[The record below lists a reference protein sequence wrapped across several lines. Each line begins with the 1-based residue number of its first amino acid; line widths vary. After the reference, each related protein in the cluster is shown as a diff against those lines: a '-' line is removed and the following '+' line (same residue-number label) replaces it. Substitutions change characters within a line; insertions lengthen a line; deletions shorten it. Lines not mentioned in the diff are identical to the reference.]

1 MPRSRV
7 GTRFG
12 PYEVRSLLGR
22 GGMGEVY
29 EAFDTGRDRVVALK
43 ILPEQLAR
51 DATYQ
56 ERFRRES
63 QAAARLAEPHVIPIH
78 DWGETGGSLFL
89 DMRLVRGENLRT
101 LLRRQGT
108 LDADRAV
115 AIVEQVAA
123 ALDAAHAAGLVHR
136 DVKPGNILVTPADF
150 AYLTDFGIAR
160 DEGDNPH
167 TTGSHAAGSYTYMA
181 PERFDSGPVTARAD
195 IYSLACVLH
204 ECLTGAT
211 PFPAESVS
219 VLIRSHLS
227 EPPPRASA
235 ARAGVPEAID
245 GVIARAM
252 AKAPVDRYQTAGQF
266 AAAARAALGL
276 GGRMPA
282 ESNAAP
288 FDSGT
293 PKVFGA
299 ELLANAPRGGNRPS
313 GPSPLDV
320 AAARDNDY
328 RRTPEPTT
336 FQPFGPDGPTIAAN
350 FQPRGPVAAG
360 DTAAGEAAGAAGTAN
375 AGVAQPV
382 SAAASGGAPV
392 PNDAAGA
399 DRPAGTDAPAAT
411 SRAYETTGTLR
422 IIPPP
427 SKDERDTSGDLPI
440 IRPTDPTLVEPS
452 EFHFTLTAET
462 PAAQSKPATLPSL
475 PIRKPPA
482 SGAARSAAEPVVSR
496 AAEPA
501 RQSAAEPIRAYGAIG
516 SEETR
521 DRTEQLGAEQ
531 DSAPGSEHRTQLLDL
546 AQFSTR
552 PEASARSGAD
562 TTLSDT
568 TLSDTTLSDTDL
580 QPGEKTELIDI
591 SQFRTGG
598 TDGAPGAE
606 DTRFLDVSQFGAA
619 AKAADD
625 TQFLDIAAGESSDDT
640 RYDDDLRYNDDARH
654 KDGARYSD
662 DARYE
667 DDGYDDGY
675 TDDEYSE
682 DEYSEDEYALAA
694 TGSDDPRP
702 AKRSRSIAVPVVL
715 GVLGAAVLA
724 GLGVVGWQVFGSSS
738 NNDHPATA
746 AAPTAPAVT
755 AQQPATSSAPT
766 TTAAPTTTSTSANL
780 PVGATPCSQT
790 STTQGSFAKTATG
803 SSVTSCGF
811 AEAVRK
817 AYAQAAESHGATS
830 AATTEASTS
839 IIAVSPVT
847 GRSYPMTCTSS
858 GKVVTCT
865 GGDNAVVYV
874 Y

>member
-1 MPRSRV
+1 MEVPRSRV

-43 ILPEQLAR
+43 ILPEQLAQ

-63 QAAARLAEPHVIPIH
+63 QAAARLAEPHIIPIH

-101 LLRRQGT
+101 LLRRQGK

-115 AIVEQVAA
+115 AIIEQVAA

-136 DVKPGNILVTPADF
+136 DVKPANILVTPADF

-252 AKAPVDRYQTAGQF
+252 AKAPADRYQTAGQF
-266 AAAARAALGL
+266 ASAARAALGL

-282 ESNAAP
+282 EPTTTSTP

-299 ELLANAPRGGNRPS
+299 ELLASTPRGEDTRT
-313 GPSPLDV
+313 GPSPVDV

-360 DTAAGEAAGAAGTAN
+360 GAAVSAAN
-375 AGVAQPV
+375 AGGAQPV
-382 SAAASGGAPV
+382 SATGPGGAPV
-392 PNDAAGA
+392 PDDAAGA
-399 DRPAGTDAPAAT
+399 NRAAGTDAPAAT
-411 SRAYETTGTLR
+411 SRGYENTGTLR

-440 IRPTDPTLVEPS
+440 IRPADPTLVDPG
-452 EFHFTLTAET
+452 EFHYMLPDESA
-462 PAAQSKPATLPSL
+462 AAQSKPAALPSL
-475 PIRKPPA
+475 PMRKPPA
-482 SGAARSAAEPVVSR
+482 SAAAAPARPTTEPVLPR
-496 AAEPA
+496 AAEPT
-501 RQSAAEPIRAYGAIG
+501 RVYGATG
-516 SEETR
+516 SADTS
-521 DRTEQLGAEQ
+521 DRTEQPDLEQ
-531 DSAPGSEHRTQLLDL
+531 DSAPGSEHRTQLLDP
-546 AQFSTR
+546 AQFSAR
-552 PEASARSGAD
+552 PTASTRSGAD
-562 TTLSDT
+562 TDLSDA
-568 TLSDTTLSDTDL
+568 DL
-580 QPGEKTELIDI
+580 QPGEKTELIDV
-591 SQFRTGG
+591 SQFRHGG
-598 TDGAPGAE
+598 TDRTPGAE
-606 DTRFLDVSQFGAA
+606 DTRFLDVAQFGSAT
-619 AKAADD
+619 KAAGD
-625 TQFLDIAAGESSDDT
+625 TQFLDAAGDEDYDDT
-640 RYDDDLRYNDDARH
+640 RYDDDLHYRDDARY
-654 KDGARYSD
+654 DE

-667 DDGYDDGY
+667 DDAYDDY
-675 TDDEYSE
+675 ADDEYS
-682 DEYSEDEYALAA
+682 DDEYASAA
-694 TGSDDPRP
+694 TGSDDRRP
-702 AKRSRSIAVPVVL
+702 AKRSRSVAVPVVL

-724 GLGVVGWQVFGSSS
+724 GIGVVGWQVFGSSS
-738 NNDHPATA
+738 DTDHPATA
-746 AAPTAPAVT
+746 AGPAAPAVT
-755 AQQPATSSAPT
+755 AQQPASGSAPT

-790 STTQGSFAKTATG
+790 STSQGSFAKTATG

-830 AATTEASTS
+830 AATAEAGTS

>member
-1 MPRSRV
+1 MDVPRSRV

-43 ILPEQLAR
+43 ILPEQLAQ

-56 ERFRRES
+56 DRFRRES
-63 QAAARLAEPHVIPIH
+63 QAAARLAEPHIIPIH

-101 LLRRQGT
+101 LLRRQGK
-108 LDADRAV
+108 LDTDRAV

-136 DVKPGNILVTPADF
+136 DVKPANILVTPADF

-227 EPPPRASA
+227 EPPPRAST

-245 GVIARAM
+245 DVIARAM
-252 AKAPVDRYQTAGQF
+252 AKAPADRFQTAGQF

-276 GGRMPA
+276 GGRVPA
-282 ESNAAP
+282 DSGTAGTP

-299 ELLANAPRGGNRPS
+299 ELLANTPRGANPS
-313 GPSPLDV
+313 DGPDPVSV

-350 FQPRGPVAAG
+350 FQPRSSAAAG
-360 DTAAGEAAGAAGTAN
+360 ETAAGGVAESTEAAA
-375 AGVAQPV
+375 AQPV
-382 SAAASGGAPV
+382 SAPTGAAPV
-392 PNDAAGA
+392 QN
-399 DRPAGTDAPAAT
+399 
-411 SRAYETTGTLR
+411 TGTLR

-427 SKDERDTSGDLPI
+427 GKDERDTSGDLPI
-440 IRPTDPTLVEPS
+440 IRPADPTLVEPG
-452 EFHFTLTAET
+452 EFHFTLPAESA
-462 PAAQSKPATLPSL
+462 AAQSKPASLPSL
-475 PIRKPPA
+475 PMRKPPA
-482 SGAARSAAEPVVSR
+482 AGAAGSARQAAEPVVPR
-496 AAEPA
+496 AAEPT
-501 RQSAAEPIRAYGAIG
+501 RRPAAEPTRAYGVIG
-516 SEETR
+516 SAET
-521 DRTEQLGAEQ
+521 RTEQPVAEQ
-531 DSAPGSEHRTQLLDL
+531 DSTPGSDYRTQLLDPG
-546 AQFSTR
+546 QFGND
-552 PEASARSGAD
+552 PEVSARSGAG
-562 TTLSDT
+562 TALGSDA
-568 TLSDTTLSDTDL
+568 DL
-580 QPGEKTELIDI
+580 QPGEKTELIDV

-598 TDGAPGAE
+598 ADRTPGAE
-606 DTRFLDVSQFGAA
+606 DNTRFLDVSQFGTVAQAA
-619 AKAADD
+619 GD
-625 TQFLDIAAGESSDDT
+625 TQFLDVGRPGDEDYGDDT
-640 RYDDDLRYNDDARH
+640 RYDDDLRYRDDARY
-654 KDGARYSD
+654 DEDDRYD
-662 DARYE
+662 DDRYDEARYE
-667 DDGYDDGY
+667 DDDRYADDDY
-675 TDDEYSE
+675 SDDEY
-682 DEYSEDEYALAA
+682 AFAA
-694 TGSDDPRP
+694 TGSEDARP
-702 AKRSRSIAVPVVL
+702 AKRSRSVAVPVVL
-715 GVLGAAVLA
+715 GVLSAAVLA
-724 GLGVVGWQVFGSSS
+724 GLGVVGWQVFGSSGS
-738 NNDHPATA
+738 DDHPATA
-746 AAPTAPAVT
+746 AGPAAPAVT
-755 AQQPATSSAPT
+755 AQQPATSSAPS
-766 TTAAPTTTSTSANL
+766 TTAAPTTTGTSANL

-790 STTQGSFAKTATG
+790 STSQGSFGKTATG
-803 SSVTSCGF
+803 SEVTSCGF

-830 AATTEASTS
+830 AATAEASTS

>member
-1 MPRSRV
+1 MDVPRSRV

-43 ILPEQLAR
+43 ILPEQLAQ

-56 ERFRRES
+56 DRFRRES
-63 QAAARLAEPHVIPIH
+63 QAAARLAEPHIIPIH

-101 LLRRQGT
+101 LLRRQGK
-108 LDADRAV
+108 LDTDRAV

-136 DVKPGNILVTPADF
+136 DVKPANILVTPADF

-245 GVIARAM
+245 DVIARAM
-252 AKAPVDRYQTAGQF
+252 AKAPADRYQTAGQF

-282 ESNAAP
+282 ESSTTGTP

-299 ELLANAPRGGNRPS
+299 ELLANTPRGANPS
-313 GPSPLDV
+313 GGPDPVSV

-350 FQPRGPVAAG
+350 FQPRSSA
-360 DTAAGEAAGAAGTAN
+360 TAGATATDGAAAPTDSAN
-375 AGVAQPV
+375 TDAAQPV
-382 SAAASGGAPV
+382 SAASGAAPV
-392 PNDAAGA
+392 QDGPVDAN
-399 DRPAGTDAPAAT
+399 RPAGTDAPAAT

-440 IRPTDPTLVEPS
+440 IRPADPTLVKPG
-452 EFHFTLTAET
+452 EFHFTLPAESA
-462 PAAQSKPATLPSL
+462 AAQSKPATLPSL
-475 PIRKPPA
+475 PMRKPPA
-482 SGAARSAAEPVVSR
+482 AGAARQAAEPVVPR
-496 AAEPA
+496 AAEPP
-501 RQSAAEPIRAYGAIG
+501 RRPAAESTRAYGVIG

-521 DRTEQLGAEQ
+521 DHTEQPVAEQ
-531 DSAPGSEHRTQLLDL
+531 DSTPGSEYRTQLLDP
-546 AQFSTR
+546 AQFSND
-552 PEASARSGAD
+552 PEVTARSGAD
-562 TTLSDT
+562 TALGSDA
-568 TLSDTTLSDTDL
+568 DL
-580 QPGEKTELIDI
+580 QPGEKTELIDV
-591 SQFRTGG
+591 SQFRSGG
-598 TDGAPGAE
+598 ADRTPGAE
-606 DTRFLDVSQFGAA
+606 DNTRFLDVSQFGTVAQAA
-619 AKAADD
+619 GD
-625 TQFLDIAAGESSDDT
+625 TQFLDVGRPGDEDYGDDT
-640 RYDDDLRYNDDARH
+640 RYDDDLRYRDDAQY
-654 KDGARYSD
+654 DEDDRYD
-662 DARYE
+662 EARYE
-667 DDGYDDGY
+667 DDDRYAADDY
-675 TDDEYSE
+675 SDDEY
-682 DEYSEDEYALAA
+682 AFAA
-694 TGSDDPRP
+694 TGSEDARP
-702 AKRSRSIAVPVVL
+702 AKRSRSVAVPVVL
-715 GVLGAAVLA
+715 GVLAAAVLA
-724 GLGVVGWQVFGSSS
+724 GLGVVGWQVFGSSGS
-738 NNDHPATA
+738 SDHPATA
-746 AAPTAPAVT
+746 AAPAAPAVT
-755 AQQPATSSAPT
+755 AQQPVTSSAPRT
-766 TTAAPTTTSTSANL
+766 SAAPTTTGTSANL

-790 STTQGSFAKTATG
+790 STSQGSFGKTATG
-803 SSVTSCGF
+803 SEVTSCGF

-830 AATTEASTS
+830 AATAEASTS

>member
-43 ILPEQLAR
+43 ILPEQLAQ
-51 DATYQ
+51 DAIYQ

-63 QAAARLAEPHVIPIH
+63 QAAARLAEPHIIPIH

-101 LLRRQGT
+101 LLRRQGK
-108 LDADRAV
+108 LDTDRAV

-136 DVKPGNILVTPADF
+136 DVKPANILVTPADF

-235 ARAGVPEAID
+235 VRAGVPEAID
-245 GVIARAM
+245 DVIARAM
-252 AKAPVDRYQTAGQF
+252 AKAPADRYQTAGQF

-282 ESNAAP
+282 DSSTAGTL

-299 ELLANAPRGGNRPS
+299 ELLANTPRGGNPS
-313 GPSPLDV
+313 DGPDPVSV

-350 FQPRGPVAAG
+350 FQPRSSAAAG
-360 DTAAGEAAGAAGTAN
+360 DTAAGGADASTDAAN
-375 AGVAQPV
+375 AAAAQPV
-382 SAAASGGAPV
+382 SAASGAGPV
-392 PNDAAGA
+392 QDGPAEAN
-399 DRPAGTDAPAAT
+399 RPADPPAAT

-440 IRPTDPTLVEPS
+440 IRPADPTLVDPG
-452 EFHFTLTAET
+452 EFHFELPAESA
-462 PAAQSKPATLPSL
+462 AAQSKPATLPSL
-475 PIRKPPA
+475 PMRKPPA
-482 SGAARSAAEPVVSR
+482 AGS
-496 AAEPA
+496 A
-501 RQSAAEPIRAYGAIG
+501 RQAAEPIVPRTAEPTRAYGVIG
-516 SEETR
+516 GEETR
-521 DRTEQLGAEQ
+521 DRTEQPVAEQ
-531 DSAPGSEHRTQLLDL
+531 DSTPGSEYRTQLLDP
-546 AQFSTR
+546 AQFSND
-552 PEASARSGAD
+552 PEVTARSGAD
-562 TTLSDT
+562 TALGSDA
-568 TLSDTTLSDTDL
+568 DL
-580 QPGEKTELIDI
+580 RPGEKTELIDV

-598 TDGAPGAE
+598 TDRVPGVE
-606 DTRFLDVSQFGAA
+606 DNTRFLDVSQFGTVAEAA
-619 AKAADD
+619 GD
-625 TQFLDIAAGESSDDT
+625 TQFLDVARPGDEDYGDDT
-640 RYDDDLRYNDDARH
+640 RYDDDLRFR
-654 KDGARYSD
+654 D
-662 DARYE
+662 DARYDE
-667 DDGYDDGY
+667 DDRYADTRYADDDRYADDRYADDDYDD
-675 TDDEYSE
+675 EF
-682 DEYSEDEYALAA
+682 AFAA
-694 TGSDDPRP
+694 TGSEDARP
-702 AKRSRSIAVPVVL
+702 AKRSRSVAVPVVL
-715 GVLGAAVLA
+715 GVLSAVVLA
-724 GLGVVGWQVFGSSS
+724 GLGIVGWQVFGSSGS
-738 NNDHPATA
+738 NDHPATA
-746 AAPTAPAVT
+746 AAPAAPAVT
-755 AQQPATSSAPT
+755 AQQPATSSAPS
-766 TTAAPTTTSTSANL
+766 TTAAPTTTGTSANL

-790 STTQGSFAKTATG
+790 STSQGSFGKTATG

-830 AATTEASTS
+830 AATAETSTS

>member
-1 MPRSRV
+1 MDVPRSRV

-43 ILPEQLAR
+43 ILPEQLAQ

-63 QAAARLAEPHVIPIH
+63 QAAARLAEPHIIPIH

-101 LLRRQGT
+101 LLRRQGK
-108 LDADRAV
+108 LDTDRAV
-115 AIVEQVAA
+115 GIVEQLAA

-195 IYSLACVLH
+195 IYSLACVLY

-245 GVIARAM
+245 DVIARAM
-252 AKAPVDRYQTAGQF
+252 AKAPADRYQTAGQF

-282 ESNAAP
+282 EPSTAGTP

-299 ELLANAPRGGNRPS
+299 ELLANSPRGGNPS
-313 GPSPLDV
+313 DGPDPVSV

-350 FQPRGPVAAG
+350 FQPRSSAA
-360 DTAAGEAAGAAGTAN
+360 AAGAAAATDTAN
-375 AGVAQPV
+375 AGAAQHD
-382 SAAASGGAPV
+382 SSASGAGPV
-392 PNDAAGA
+392 QGSADA
-399 DRPAGTDAPAAT
+399 DRPTESNRPAGTDAPAAT

-440 IRPTDPTLVEPS
+440 IRPADPTLVEPG
-452 EFHFTLTAET
+452 EFHFTLPAES
-462 PAAQSKPATLPSL
+462 AATQPKPATLPSL
-475 PIRKPPA
+475 PMRKPPA
-482 SGAARSAAEPVVSR
+482 AGAARSTRQASEPVVPR

-501 RQSAAEPIRAYGAIG
+501 RRPAVEPTRAYGVIG

-521 DRTEQLGAEQ
+521 DRTERPVAEQ
-531 DSAPGSEHRTQLLDL
+531 DATPGSDYRTQLLDP
-546 AQFSTR
+546 AQFSND
-552 PEASARSGAD
+552 PEVTARSGAD
-562 TTLSDT
+562 TALGSDA
-568 TLSDTTLSDTDL
+568 DL
-580 QPGEKTELIDI
+580 QPGEKTELIDV
-591 SQFRTGG
+591 SQFRNGG
-598 TDGAPGAE
+598 TDRTPGAE
-606 DTRFLDVSQFGAA
+606 DNTRFLDVSQFGTAA
-619 AKAADD
+619 QAAGD
-625 TQFLDIAAGESSDDT
+625 TRFLDVAQPGDEDYGDDT
-640 RYDDDLRYNDDARH
+640 RYHDDLRFR
-654 KDGARYSD
+654 D
-662 DARYE
+662 DARYDE
-667 DDGYDDGY
+667 DDRY
-675 TDDEYSE
+675 DDEYS
-682 DEYSEDEYALAA
+682 DDDRYADDDYSDDEYAFAA
-694 TGSDDPRP
+694 TGSEEARP
-702 AKRSRSIAVPVVL
+702 AKRSRSVAVPVVL
-715 GVLGAAVLA
+715 GVLSAAVLA
-724 GLGVVGWQVFGSSS
+724 GLGVVGWQVFGSSGG
-738 NNDHPATA
+738 NDHPATA
-746 AAPTAPAVT
+746 AGPAAPAVT
-755 AQQPATSSAPT
+755 AQQPATSSAPR
-766 TTAAPTTTSTSANL
+766 TTAAPTTTGTSANL

-790 STTQGSFAKTATG
+790 STSQDSFAKTATG
-803 SSVTSCGF
+803 SAVTSCGF

-830 AATTEASTS
+830 AATAEASTS

>member
-1 MPRSRV
+1 MEVPRSRV

-43 ILPEQLAR
+43 ILPEQLAQ

-63 QAAARLAEPHVIPIH
+63 QAAARLAEPHIIPIH

-101 LLRRQGT
+101 LLRRQGK

-252 AKAPVDRYQTAGQF
+252 AKAPADRYQTAGQF

-282 ESNAAP
+282 ESSTAGTP

-299 ELLANAPRGGNRPS
+299 ELLANTPRGGDTPS
-313 GPSPLDV
+313 GPSPVDV

-360 DTAAGEAAGAAGTAN
+360 DTAASAAADTAN
-375 AGVAQPV
+375 AGAAQPV
-382 SAAASGGAPV
+382 SAAASAGAPA

-399 DRPAGTDAPAAT
+399 DRAAGTDAPAAT

-427 SKDERDTSGDLPI
+427 SKDERDTSGDLPV
-440 IRPTDPTLVEPS
+440 IRPADPTLVEPG

-462 PAAQSKPATLPSL
+462 PAAEPKPTTLPSL
-475 PIRKPPA
+475 PMRKPPA
-482 SGAARSAAEPVVSR
+482 SGAAGSARPAAEPVVPR

-501 RQSAAEPIRAYGAIG
+501 RRSAAVPTRAYGVPG
-516 SEETR
+516 SEEVR
-521 DRTEQLGAEQ
+521 DRADHSDAEHSDAEQ
-531 DSAPGSEHRTQLLDL
+531 DSAPGSEHRTQLLDPT
-546 AQFSTR
+546 QFSTR
-552 PEASARSGAD
+552 PEANARSGAA
-562 TTLSDT
+562 LSDAD
-568 TLSDTTLSDTDL
+568 LSDADL

-598 TDGAPGAE
+598 TDRTPRDQ
-606 DTRFLDVSQFGAA
+606 DTRFLDVSQFGTA
-619 AKAADD
+619 AKAAGD
-625 TQFLDIAAGESSDDT
+625 TQFLDVAGDEGYDDARYDDT
-640 RYDDDLRYNDDARH
+640 RYDDDLRYRDDP
-654 KDGARYSD
+654 RYEED
-662 DARYE
+662 VRYE

-675 TDDEYSE
+675 ADDEYF
-682 DEYSEDEYALAA
+682 DDEYAVAA
-694 TGSDDPRP
+694 TGSQDSRP
-702 AKRSRSIAVPVVL
+702 AKRSRSVAVPVVL

-724 GLGVVGWQVFGSSS
+724 GIGVVGWQVFGSSS

-746 AAPTAPAVT
+746 TGPAAPAVT
-755 AQQPATSSAPT
+755 AQQPATSSAPA
-766 TTAAPTTTSTSANL
+766 TTAAPTTTGTPANL

-830 AATTEASTS
+830 AATAEASTS

>member
-43 ILPEQLAR
+43 ILPEQLAQ

-63 QAAARLAEPHVIPIH
+63 QAAARLAEPHIIPIH

-101 LLRRQGT
+101 LLRRQGK

-136 DVKPGNILVTPADF
+136 DVKPANILVTPADF

-245 GVIARAM
+245 DVIARAM
-252 AKAPVDRYQTAGQF
+252 AKAPADRYQTAGQF

-282 ESNAAP
+282 DSSAAGTP

-299 ELLANAPRGGNRPS
+299 ELLANTPRGASPS
-313 GPSPLDV
+313 HGPDPVSV

-350 FQPRGPVAAG
+350 FQPRSSAAAG
-360 DTAAGEAAGAAGTAN
+360 DSAAGGADASTGTAN
-375 AGVAQPV
+375 AATAQSV
-382 SAAASGGAPV
+382 SAASGAGPV
-392 PNDAAGA
+392 QDGPAGA
-399 DRPAGTDAPAAT
+399 NRPADAPAAT

-427 SKDERDTSGDLPI
+427 NKDERDTSGDLPI
-440 IRPTDPTLVEPS
+440 IRPADPTLVEPG
-452 EFHFTLTAET
+452 EFHFTLPTET

-475 PIRKPPA
+475 PMRKPPA
-482 SGAARSAAEPVVSR
+482 AGAAGSTRQTSEPVVPR

-501 RQSAAEPIRAYGAIG
+501 RRPAAESSRAYGVIG
-516 SEETR
+516 SEETD
-521 DRTEQLGAEQ
+521 DRTEQPVAEQ
-531 DSAPGSEHRTQLLDL
+531 DSIPASDYRTQLLDP
-546 AQFSTR
+546 AQFSTD
-552 PEASARSGAD
+552 PEATARSDAD
-562 TTLSDT
+562 TALGSDA
-568 TLSDTTLSDTDL
+568 DL
-580 QPGEKTELIDI
+580 QPGEKTELIDV

-598 TDGAPGAE
+598 TDHAPGAE
-606 DTRFLDVSQFGAA
+606 ENTRFLDVSQFGTVAEGA
-619 AKAADD
+619 GD
-625 TQFLDIAAGESSDDT
+625 TRFLDVARPGDEDYGDDT
-640 RYDDDLRYNDDARH
+640 RYDDDLRFR
-654 KDGARYSD
+654 D
-662 DARYE
+662 DARYDE
-667 DDGYDDGY
+667 DDRYDDARY
-675 TDDEYSE
+675 DDARYADDRYADDDYDDEF
-682 DEYSEDEYALAA
+682 AFAA
-694 TGSDDPRP
+694 TGSEDARP
-702 AKRSRSIAVPVVL
+702 AKRSRSVRVPVVL
-715 GVLGAAVLA
+715 GVLSAVVLA
-724 GLGVVGWQVFGSSS
+724 GLGIVGWQVFGSSGS
-738 NNDHPATA
+738 NDHPATA
-746 AAPTAPAVT
+746 AAPAAPAVT
-755 AQQPATSSAPT
+755 AQQPATSSARS
-766 TTAAPTTTSTSANL
+766 TTAAPTTTGTSATL

-790 STTQGSFAKTATG
+790 STSQGSFGKTATG
-803 SSVTSCGF
+803 SEVTSCGF

-830 AATTEASTS
+830 AATAEASTS